1 MHRNSAMQMFLN
13 IFISIKS
20 IKSCYENCFLHPQKI
35 VLCKFVL
42 WEIVLAEGW
51 LYYNYLIF
59 IAKKMF
65 DFSGL
70 CGKWCFERAWTLVTH
85 RPKSSLRP
93 RPQLLPRL
101 NRQAQE
107 VIRPKK
113 SFLIMVT
120 SLGRPKHRRSIGQ
133 LSVTNFRFR
142 KTYPDCR
149 GIIDRQTDN
158 THLPTTAEV

>member
-1 MHRNSAMQMFLN
+1 MS
-13 IFISIKS
+13 IFICNNFVFDHFLISWTKNVKNCICSKS
-20 IKSCYENCFLHPQKI
+20 SPLKELSFFLPSLLL
-35 VLCKFVL
+35 VNF
-42 WEIVLAEGW
+42 
-51 LYYNYLIF
+51 YSP
-59 IAKKMF
+59 KMF

-85 RPKSSLRP
+85 RPKSFLRP
-93 RPQLLPRL
+93 RPQLLPRP

-149 GIIDRQTDN
+149 GIIDRQMDN